1 MLKFIL
7 LFILFSTVSSTKK
20 LLDIKE
26 CKQNCGVG
34 YKEVSFK
41 LNHYKDDPSKFKY
54 IFILDKKK
62 EELELIVSNEICEFY
77 CNNLKQIAFMRD
89 EKYYYI
95 RNIDFEDEDE
105 DEDERCVTLTLN
117 SVIRSGDCFN
127 YILNTTTKTSQSS
140 SSITTTSQSS
150 SSITTTSQSSSSI
163 TTTSQTSTI
172 TSQINT
178 TNDHNNNQG
187 ITIIIFATAIV
198 IVLLFGIAIYNK
210 IHKPVVN
217 VKYPGSFIY
226 NLNQNRD
233 TDTYNRDYLVPINQ
247 SHYSTIDDDPMLYTD
262 NTTEDLYDIII
273 KSNENLNQNQIPMYE
288 AAT

>member
-7 LFILFSTVSSTKK
+7 LSILFSTVSSTKQ
-20 LLDIKE
+20 LIDTND
-26 CKQNCGVG
+26 CKQNCDFKD
-34 YKEVSFK
+34 YKELNFK
-41 LNHYKDDPSKFKY
+41 LKHYKDDPSKFEY

-62 EELELIVSNEICEFY
+62 EELELIVSNEICDFY

-89 EKYYYI
+89 EKYYDI

-105 DEDERCVTLTLN
+105 DERCGTLTLN
-117 SVIRSGDCFN
+117 SVISSGDCFN
-127 YILNTTTKTSQSS
+127 YILNTT
-140 SSITTTSQSS
+140 
-150 SSITTTSQSSSSI
+150 TTTSQSSSSI
-163 TTTSQTSTI
+163 TTTSQTSITTTSQSSITTTSQSSII

-178 TNDHNNNQG
+178 TNDPSKTNNHNNNQG

-233 TDTYNRDYLVPINQ
+233 TDIYNRDYLVPINQ
-247 SHYSTIDDDPMLYTD
+247 SHYSTIDDNPMLYTD

-273 KSNENLNQNQIPMYE
+273 KSNENQNQIPMYE
-288 AAT
+288 VAT